1 MFIVNNNH
9 QPARA
14 RRQQTE
20 TRAPRHQSFPRV
32 VSDKRTK
39 RDYFKTTVALGCF
52 VVALVSIA
60 CTLFFVQNQGGLRG
74 RAIAATEQ
82 FQQQQAADK
91 SAGALTG
98 AVTDVDTQLARARE
112 IAAALTAGMTV
123 NAPESRRSPLPVV
136 VEAPPQPGAPLAP
149 AVEVQAPR
157 VEADGSRVASAP
169 IKPFDSSTHLKSV
182 ANPFPG
188 RPDGGLV
195 VVTFTDFS
203 PAADAQPNSGANTVT
218 GGANDGATQAAILR
232 NWARNAKAAGMNCL
246 IMMCTPSPP
255 SEAETADLATECVVA
270 HAPACAVNPRLSRWF
285 YVKNWLSDGYDVLST
300 DPDVA
305 FLRSPLPHLARLA
318 RAHPEADV
326 FASSDSNTGAYVYAA
341 PLHSGGA
348 ETSPDGK
355 RGWSVLRAPG
365 ERGAMPPTRWDA
377 SFPNVKIKQGFVFRP
392 EHAHRDVFALP
403 DLVTLLDAGDAELG
417 LDGPDNCWPHAF
429 NTGFMV
435 WRATQRAQALMA
447 RWVKELI
454 ALKSQKVADDQVPF
468 NNAAKNGSTH
478 CARHGREYIPANLTA
493 VCGGDQLLNGV
504 AGGTA
509 CLGIL
514 ALAQFGNGF
523 TFSTARDWEQYR
535 VKPYALHATY
545 SGDKVMKLREE
556 GVMIDNSDHY
566 KGRFLVYEPDITQEF
581 FAPRADVEDASAT
594 FYTWKRHWLLMQHQ
608 LVQFRA
614 AASLAMAL
622 NRTLV
627 LPRMASI
634 CECFFYPGKDCVI
647 DGHRV
652 RLPHVMP
659 TDHWLRPR
667 RLKLPHR
674 EPGFVDNPRFQSGDV
689 KTLEPCVTDEACGAH
704 ASGARVPA
712 HSSDAFVR
720 RELSAHADATVV
732 RVLKPLEVFGAF
744 EREDDARALANAL
757 NGVVGAFCCI
767 KNEDQVRWPGVE
779 VLQVP
784 YAFEGPPAPID
795 NGAPD
800 AARCG
805 I

>member
-1 MFIVNNNH
+1 MFIVNNNQ

-20 TRAPRHQSFPRV
+20 TPAPRRQSFPRV

-82 FQQQQAADK
+82 IQQQQAADK
-91 SAGALTG
+91 STGILTG
-98 AVTDVDTQLARARE
+98 SVADVDAQLARARE

-136 VEAPPQPGAPLAP
+136 VEAPPQAEAPLAP

-169 IKPFDSSTHLKSV
+169 IKPFESSTHLKSV

-232 NWARNAKAAGMNCL
+232 SWARNAKAAGMNCL

-255 SEAETADLATECVVA
+255 SEAETADLATECAVA

-326 FASSDSNTGAYVYAA
+326 FTGSDSNTGVYVYGA
-341 PLHSGGA
+341 PLRSGGA
-348 ETSPDGK
+348 EKSPDGK

-403 DLVTLLDAGDAELG
+403 DLVTLLDTGDAELG

-435 WRATQRAQALMA
+435 WRATQRAQTLMA

-478 CARHGREYIPANLTA
+478 CARHGREFIPANLAT

-581 FAPRADVEDASAT
+581 FAPRADVEDAPAT

-627 LPRMASI
+627 LPRMAAG

-674 EPGFVDNPRFQSGDV
+674 EPGFVDNPRFQNGDV

-704 ASGARVPA
+704 AGGARVPA
-712 HSSDAFVR
+712 RSSDAFVR
-720 RELSAHADATVV
+720 RELGAHIDATLV
-732 RVLKPLEVFGAF
+732 RVVKPLEVFGAF
-744 EREDDARALANAL
+744 EREEDARALANAL
-757 NGVVGAFCCI
+757 DGVVGAFCCI
-767 KNEDQVRWPGVE
+767 KNEDQARWPGVE

>member
-1 MFIVNNNH
+1 MFIVNQ
-9 QPARA
+9 QPTRA
-14 RRQQTE
+14 RRQQQEPLTQ
-20 TRAPRHQSFPRV
+20 RRQSFPRV
-32 VSDKRTK
+32 VSDTRTK
-39 RDYFKTTVALGCF
+39 RDYFKNTVALGCF
-52 VVALVSIA
+52 VVAIVSIA
-60 CTLFFVQNQGGLRG
+60 CTLFFVQNQGVLRG
-74 RAIAATEQ
+74 RAIAVTEQ
-82 FQQQQAADK
+82 LLQHQQASGGA
-91 SAGALTG
+91 AGNLAG
-98 AVTDVDTQLARARE
+98 SVIDAEKQLARAQE
-112 IAAALTAGMTV
+112 IAAALTTGTTV
-123 NAPESRRSPLPVV
+123 HAPEPRVQGTSGPL
-136 VEAPPQPGAPLAP
+136 PGAPLAP
-149 AVEVQAPR
+149 VVEVRAAR
-157 VEADGSRVASAP
+157 VEAKVSHAASAP
-169 IKPFDSSTHLKSV
+169 IKPFESSTHLKSV

-195 VVTFTDFS
+195 VVTFTDFN

-232 NWARNAKAAGMNCL
+232 SWARNAKAAGLKCI
-246 IMMCTPSPP
+246 IMLCTSRPP
-255 SEAETADLATECVVA
+255 SESETADLASECAVA
-270 HAPACAVNPRLSRWF
+270 HGPMCVVNPRLSRWF
-285 YVKNWLSDGYDVLST
+285 YVSNWIHAGYDVLST

-318 RAHPEADV
+318 RAHPEADIFV
-326 FASSDSNTGAYVYAA
+326 GSDSNTGSYVYAS
-341 PLHSGGA
+341 PLRSGGT
-348 ETSPDGK
+348 EKSPDGK
-355 RGWSVLRAPG
+355 RGLSVLRAPG
-365 ERGAMPPTRWDA
+365 ERGAMPPTLWDA
-377 SFPNVKIKQGFVFRP
+377 SFPSIKIKQGFVFRP
-392 EHAHRDVFALP
+392 EHAHRDVLAVP
-403 DLVTLLDAGDAELG
+403 DLLKLLATGDAELG
-417 LDGPDNCWPHAF
+417 LDGPENCWPHAF

-435 WRATQRAQALMA
+435 WRATQRAQDLMS
-447 RWVKELI
+447 RWVKELA
-454 ALKSQKVADDQVPF
+454 ALKGRAVADDQVPF
-468 NNAAKNGSTH
+468 NNVAKNGSTH
-478 CARHGREYIPANLTA
+478 CARHGREFIPANLAT

-545 SGDKVMKLREE
+545 SNDKVMKLREE

-566 KGRFLVYEPDITQEF
+566 KGRFLVYDSDITQEF
-581 FAPRADVEDASAT
+581 FAPRADVADPPAG

-614 AASLAMAL
+614 AASLAVAL

-667 RLKLPHR
+667 RLRLPHR
-674 EPGFVDNPRFQSGDV
+674 EPGFVDNPRFQNRDV
-689 KTLEPCVTDEACGAH
+689 KTLEPCAADAACGAH
-704 ASGARVPA
+704 GGGARVPA
-712 HSSDAFVR
+712 RSSDAFVR
-720 RELSAHADATVV
+720 RELSAHTDATLV

-744 EREDDARALANAL
+744 ELEEDARALATAL
-757 NGVVGAFCCI
+757 DGVLGAYCCI
-767 KNEDQVRWPGVE
+767 KNEDQARWPGVE